1 MYLKPEDVDIKE
13 PPKTVRSIKNKDI
26 SKFEVY
32 KDMPDVEID
41 EVTARKTLAAPS
53 FGIIK
58 K

>member
-32 KDMPDVEID
+32 KDMPDVEI
-41 EVTARKTLAAPS
+41 EVVT
-53 FGIIK
+53 
-58 K
+58 